1 MHFELFTSQEIVAE
15 LGQRL
20 RAQRLLQNL
29 QQDELASRAGISER
43 ALRNLERSGRATLD
57 NFVRVVVALGLAEE
71 LSRIFE
77 LKLKSIKAM
86 EAASVKRQRASR
98 ATG

>member
-1 MHFELFTSQEIVAE
+1 MHFELLSSQEITAE

-20 RAQRLLQNL
+20 RTQRLLQNL

-43 ALRNLERSGRATLD
+43 ALRNIERSGRGTLD
-57 NFVRVVVALGLAEE
+57 NIVRVVMALGLADE
-71 LSRIFE
+71 LSGIFE
-77 LKLKSIKAM
+77 LKSKSIKAM

-98 ATG
+98 TTG

>member
-1 MHFELFTSQEIVAE
+1 MHFALFTSQEIVAE

-43 ALRNLERSGRATLD
+43 ALRNIEKSGRATFD
-57 NFVRVVVALGLAEE
+57 NVVRVVMALGLAEE
-71 LSRIFE
+71 LSGLLE
-77 LKLKSIKAM
+77 VKPKSIKAM

-98 ATG
+98 ATE

>member
-1 MHFELFTSQEIVAE
+1 MHFNLSSSQEVVAE

-43 ALRNLERSGRATLD
+43 ALRNIERSGRATLD
-57 NFVRVVVALGLAEE
+57 NFVSVVMALGLVEE
-71 LSRIFE
+71 LGGIFA
-77 LKLKSIKAM
+77 LKPKSIKAM

>member
-1 MHFELFTSQEIVAE
+1 MHFNLSNSQEVVAE

-29 QQDELASRAGISER
+29 QQDELAGRAGISER
-43 ALRNLERSGRATLD
+43 ALRNIERSGRATLD
-57 NFVRVVVALGLAEE
+57 NFVRVVMALGLVEE
-71 LSRIFE
+71 MDGIFA

-86 EAASVKRQRASR
+86 EAASIKRQRASR
-98 ATG
+98 ATE